1 MYQTITRLQ
10 TLETEIFYRDPP
22 PAGEPEFTYRPG
34 YLPVLLSAP
43 HGAAHTRNGRLKVAD
58 EYTASFARLVAEKT
72 GAHVLYAHHKSNT
85 DPNFDRDAPYKIY
98 LRNIV
103 ETTPIR
109 FVMDIHG
116 ASPRRNFGVA
126 LGTMH
131 GRACL
136 PHQREK
142 IVKILADYGF
152 MEGYHVNPLDRLDLD
167 NVFPGGEK
175 QHTVTH
181 YVSQTLKIPA
191 AQFELNAYLR
201 TYQPVSNLHSMSFK
215 GDPPR
220 IYRAINA
227 FVALVNVLAAG

>member
-1 MYQTITRLQ
+1 MQQTITRLQ
-10 TLETEIFYRDPP
+10 ILETEIFYQDPP
-22 PAGEPEFTYRPG
+22 PQGQPEFSYLPG

-58 EYTASFARLVAEKT
+58 EYTAGFARLVAERT
-72 GAHVLYAHHKSNT
+72 GAHVLYVHHQSNT
-85 DPNFDRDAPYKIY
+85 DPNFDRDAPYKIH
-98 LRNIV
+98 LKKII
-103 ETTPIR
+103 EALPIR

-116 ASPRRNFGVA
+116 ASPRRDFGIA

-131 GRACL
+131 GRTCAA
-136 PHQREK
+136 HQREQ
-142 IVKILADYGF
+142 IVNILADYGF
-152 MEGYHVNPLDRLDLD
+152 VDSHEADRLDRLDVD
-167 NVFPGGEK
+167 NIFPGGEK

-201 TYQPVSNLHSMSFK
+201 TYQPVSNPHRLSFK
-215 GDPPR
+215 GDPSR
-220 IYRAINA
+220 IFRAINA